1 MRHANE
7 TDLLRLTEL
16 LKRVRQLPGLR
27 ERKLGAFY
35 SGSVGFLHFHEDP
48 AGMFADLKVGS
59 EWERMRVTTA
69 AEQTTLV
76 SRVREVL
83 SLQRSQRKPK
93 ERISR

>member
-7 TDLLRLTEL
+7 TDLQRLTAL

-27 ERKLGAFY
+27 ERKPGAFY

-59 EWERMRVTTA
+59 EWERLRVTTA
-69 AEQTTLV
+69 AEQAALV
-76 SRVREVL
+76 SRARDAL